1 MPNVILS
8 QHTSG
13 SSPFNA
19 DRITHIFAANLAR
32 FLADEPLQ
40 QVVDPERGY

>member
-8 QHTSG
+8 RHTSG

-19 DRITHIFAANLAR
+19 DRITRIFAVNLAR
-32 FLADEPLQ
+32 FLAGEPLQ